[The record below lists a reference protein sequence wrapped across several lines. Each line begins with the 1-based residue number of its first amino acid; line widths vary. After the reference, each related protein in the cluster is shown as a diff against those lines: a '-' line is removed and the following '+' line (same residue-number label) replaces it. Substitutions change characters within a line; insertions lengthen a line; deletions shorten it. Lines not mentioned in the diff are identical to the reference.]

1 LIGNEK
7 KSLSI
12 PLQGTEML
20 GGTTLINHNRLRL
33 LPSPAKILSVLF
45 NADVRCAF
53 TQKLQGRFNTSS
65 ARISHHPILSLWHIL
80 YLLILFL
87 ALVS

>member
-1 LIGNEK
+1 
-7 KSLSI
+7 
-12 PLQGTEML
+12 ML

-33 LPSPAKILSVLF
+33 VPYPAKILSVLL

-65 ARISHHPILSLWHIL
+65 ARISHHLILSLGHIL
-80 YLLILFL
+80 YLLILFI
-87 ALVS
+87 ALVQ